1 MNKKSIKDVAVKGK
15 RCLVR
20 VDFNVPMKGGV
31 ITDDTEVNV
40 YTTDGM
46 LIRGKVKYGKAL
58 EGLQR
63 GVYLINGR
71 KVVKK

>member
-1 MNKKSIKDVAVKGK
+1 MASAETSGIS
-15 RCLVR
+15 
-20 VDFNVPMKGGV
+20 GV

-46 LIRGKVKYGKAL
+46 LIRGKVKYSKAL

-71 KVVKK
+71 KVVK

>member
-1 MNKKSIKDVAVKGK
+1 VLKVASAETSGIS
-15 RCLVR
+15 
-20 VDFNVPMKGGV
+20 GV

-46 LIRGKVKYGKAL
+46 LIRSKVKYGKAL

-71 KVVKK
+71 KVVK